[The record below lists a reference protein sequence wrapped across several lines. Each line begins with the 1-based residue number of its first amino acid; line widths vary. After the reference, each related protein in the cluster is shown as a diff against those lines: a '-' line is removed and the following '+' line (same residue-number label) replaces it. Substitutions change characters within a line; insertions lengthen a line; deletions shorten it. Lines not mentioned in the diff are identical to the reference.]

1 MFSVDSSNCQVDEKL
16 TSFVAFIPLLISLA
30 PIVNSFTWHS
40 SHLSSVFLLLCFRF
54 NRFWKCSFYSF
65 RSIGHKSGSCFRSS
79 SLHSTLQGPES
90 LHTSVTLISYYILSH
105 KVISYHIMLDNIL
118 SNSVMSYSILS
129 YYIVS
134 YWMIL
139 YHTMLLLSFSS
150 DYSSICS
157 SINPPSLSTS
167 FRSLILIFLHILLSL
182 IVPNSSFFLGSCI
195 WFYPI
200 RWMKTWR
207 GHTYQI
213 LWSQT
218 NFIFGNSWPPSVFL
232 ILRWAL

>member
-1 MFSVDSSNCQVDEKL
+1 MDERL
-16 TSFVAFIPLLISLA
+16 TSFVAIIPLLISLA

-54 NRFWKCSFYSF
+54 NRFRKCSFYSF

-134 YWMIL
+134 YHTIL
-139 YHTMLLLSFSS
+139 YHIEWYYIILCYYYPFFLIIHLSARL
-150 DYSSICS
+150 SI
-157 SINPPSLSTS
+157 P
-167 FRSLILIFLHILLSL
+167 LLSL
-182 IVPNSSFFLGSCI
+182 PLSAPLS
-195 WFYPI
+195 
-200 RWMKTWR
+200 
-207 GHTYQI
+207 
-213 LWSQT
+213 
-218 NFIFGNSWPPSVFL
+218 
-232 ILRWAL
+232 